1 MSVGGSVRWEMSQA
15 WVTPLV
21 STSVQNVGGEYLRP
35 EHPNS
40 PVVAQVFEVISIFI
54 EPFFL
59 NLQNS
64 LLGSLGKYY
73 HTFLACK
80 EYKYLV
86 VWGWLSDFT
95 LLCLEVFH
103 KCTKMQ
109 S

>member
-1 MSVGGSVRWEMSQA
+1 MGNVPGLGDTFSVYFGSECWR
-15 WVTPLV
+15 
-21 STSVQNVGGEYLRP
+21 GILRP

-40 PVVAQVFEVISIFI
+40 PVVAQVFKVISIFI
-54 EPFFL
+54 EPFFF
-59 NLQNS
+59 NPQNS

-73 HTFLACK
+73 HTFLAYK

-103 KCTKMQ
+103 KCNKMQ